1 MKMGSYHGKEFC
13 QPVACLS
20 VRQNIPCPIVPWT
33 EKEVYALRSARFVS
47 VLHGLGLLVD
57 TPQTGYYPCIPSEW
71 SANIL
76 YDVALLLGHIDAQKL
91 DFDQSHLLPKPNEQS
106 NCDPIFDLFKKLFV
120 AAAGQLKVL
129 IKKIITRNNIIAI

>member
-1 MKMGSYHGKEFC
+1 MGTYDVKEFC
-13 QPVACLS
+13 HPVACLS

-47 VLHGLGLLVD
+47 VLHGLGLLAD
-57 TPQTGYYPCIPSEW
+57 TPPTGYYPCIPSEW

-91 DFDQSHLLPKPNEQS
+91 DLD
-106 NCDPIFDLFKKLFV
+106 
-120 AAAGQLKVL
+120 
-129 IKKIITRNNIIAI
+129 